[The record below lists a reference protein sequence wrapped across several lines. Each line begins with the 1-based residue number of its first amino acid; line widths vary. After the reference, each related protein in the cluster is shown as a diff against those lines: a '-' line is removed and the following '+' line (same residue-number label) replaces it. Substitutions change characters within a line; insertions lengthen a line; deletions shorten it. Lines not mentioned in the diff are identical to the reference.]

1 MSATLSPVARGLL
14 LVVLAIGTLG
24 FGAVGLCGG
33 YFTVWMVPALFS
45 PGGAGSLVFL
55 ALSVPCLM
63 GGLFMVKIC
72 VEKIRH
78 LLRKPPV
85 GEETS

>member
-1 MSATLSPVARGLL
+1 MSSRLDKIERGLA
-14 LVVLAIGTLG
+14 VLALTVGVLG

-33 YFTVWMVPALFS
+33 YFTAWMVPAILR
-45 PGGAGSLVFL
+45 PGGASTVTLLLF
-55 ALSVPCLM
+55 SVPCLM
-63 GGLFMVKIC
+63 GGLFMVKMC

-85 GEETS
+85 GEEAS